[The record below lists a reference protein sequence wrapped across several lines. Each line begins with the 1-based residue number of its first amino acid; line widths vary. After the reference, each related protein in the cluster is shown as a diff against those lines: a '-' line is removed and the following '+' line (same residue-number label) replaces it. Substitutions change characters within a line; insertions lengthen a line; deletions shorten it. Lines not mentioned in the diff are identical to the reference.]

1 MSQWKIYLTF
11 CEDFKLVPLPASM
24 DTILLYLAFLA
35 DTRSYV
41 TIINYLSA
49 VWSLHKLNNLPHL
62 DPSSFPIQMTL
73 SGIRRTLGDC
83 AHQATALS
91 VKDLRLMFTRLDLQ
105 ESEDVAFWLAI
116 IFCFRGL
123 LRKSNVVEQGLAVL
137 LSDVSLEPWGL
148 VLHIRRTKT
157 ITCRERVLE
166 VPFNRLPNSIFCAC
180 RFLSL
185 LISMVPFP
193 SPMSQLISYTRRGKW
208 VRGTYTWFNTK
219 LAGICAGINLS
230 GVSTH
235 SLRRGGATALYQAGF
250 SLLEIRDIG
259 DWSSLAVL
267 QYLAKSL
274 NKRRELDEKMC
285 DALFDD

>member
-1 MSQWKIYLTF
+1 MSQWKIYLSF
-11 CEDFKLVPLPASM
+11 CDDYQLEPLPGSM

-35 DTRSYV
+35 ESRSYV
-41 TIINYLSA
+41 TIIKYLTA

-73 SGIRRTLGDC
+73 RGIRRTLGDC
-83 AHQATALS
+83 THQATALT
-91 VKDLRLMFTRLDLQ
+91 VKDLQMIFTHLDLLA
-105 ESEDVAFWLAI
+105 SEDVAFWLAI

-137 LSDVSLEPWGL
+137 LSDVTLTPWGL
-148 VLHIRRTKT
+148 LLHVRRTKT

-166 VPFNRLPNSIFCAC
+166 IPFKQLPNSIFCAC
-180 RFLSL
+180 RFFSL
-185 LISMVPFP
+185 LVSMFPFP
-193 SPMSQLISYTRRGKW
+193 SPMSQLISYTKRGKW

-235 SLRRGGATALYQAGF
+235 SLRRGGTTALYDAGF

-274 NKRRELDEKMC
+274 RKRRELDEKMC
-285 DALFDD
+285 DAIFD